1 MEKYELYKLC
11 YERAIEDATID
22 FFIKNPEKKFAYKSE
37 FLTFKEISKSKLKEK
52 LPKDFDEKFL
62 DLALKDAFDN
72 PLNDE
77 IIIDEEDKV
86 KEETLKKAINET
98 NLLSFLNDK
107 YLSTQNSFLN
117 RLEDTLHILIKKEKL
132 DEKDFSKY
140 IEDHFYYSFSKITE
154 LKSRN
159 LKTEVEETKMS
170 QDTEE
175 EKALYKALNQMFAK
189 KKMPVLP
196 KIEVPLKTEEEIRED
211 IKEDLEDLEDLSRL
225 EKLIADRFYAYVLIK
240 YGKTK
245 TDLLDD
251 INAKI
256 NHSNLYREEYNKE
269 IDKDMLTSDN
279 PLYQKDYIYDERG
292 MIKEKLPIIPNFKK
306 LPRDYYISSIYSEDF
321 FNTHER
327 ERALVE
333 QIEAI
338 KEEEKKKALEA
349 EKLKNK
355 LHTYK
360 LILKHRLG
368 FSNEQV
374 SDMDDKTVL
383 LIVEK
388 ARENGVFDRLSNK
401 EEDGHKIRRS

>member
-11 YERAIEDATID
+11 YERAVEDATID

-77 IIIDEEDKV
+77 ITIDEEDKV
-86 KEETLKKAINET
+86 KEEVLKKAINET

-117 RLEDTLHILIKKEKL
+117 RLEDTLHLLIKKEKL

-338 KEEEKKKALEA
+338 KEEEKKKAIEA

-355 LHTYK
+355 LHTYT

-368 FSNEQV
+368 F
-374 SDMDDKTVL
+374 
-383 LIVEK
+383 
-388 ARENGVFDRLSNK
+388 
-401 EEDGHKIRRS
+401 

>member
-11 YERAIEDATID
+11 YERAVEDATID
-22 FFIKNPEKKFAYKSE
+22 FFIKNPDKKFAYKSE

-62 DLALKDAFDN
+62 DLALKDAFDD

-77 IIIDEEDKV
+77 IIIDKEDKV
-86 KEETLKKAINET
+86 KEEALKKAINET

-117 RLEDTLHILIKKEKL
+117 RLEDTLHLLIKKEKL

-140 IEDHFYYSFSKITE
+140 IEDYFYYSFSKITE

-269 IDKDMLTSDN
+269 IDKDMLISDN

-338 KEEEKKKALEA
+338 KEE
-349 EKLKNK
+349 
-355 LHTYK
+355 
-360 LILKHRLG
+360 
-368 FSNEQV
+368 
-374 SDMDDKTVL
+374 
-383 LIVEK
+383 
-388 ARENGVFDRLSNK
+388 
-401 EEDGHKIRRS
+401 